1 MKLQFFSFYERVIL
15 NNPRASLL
23 LMLLLVAGLSTYI
36 PSFKLDASADS
47 LVLEGDQALQYSRQI
62 SQRYASEE
70 FLLVTYKP
78 QKELLSDESLHS
90 LDQLR
95 AELSVLEGVSSITSI
110 LDVPLL
116 ESPLV
121 TLSDIAGGG
130 ELRTLRIADIDREM
144 VLAELTTS
152 PIYRDLIMSGDGKT
166 TAVQINL
173 ANDEKLES
181 LFASRE
187 LLREQARLAG
197 FSQHDAL
204 ATAELDYGDYAAQV
218 NQRREQLVATV
229 RAIIER
235 YRSDAQ
241 MFLGGV
247 PMIAADM
254 VSFVKND
261 LVVFGAGIVSF
272 MILVLGLIF
281 RRVVWVVLPLI
292 SCVVSTAFMLG
303 LITWLDWRM
312 TVISSNFVALLLIIT
327 LSITIHLLVRYREL
341 LAENPQMDQFQLVRQ
356 TTYLMIKPCIY
367 TALTTIVA
375 FASLVVSGIRPVI
388 DFGWMMTVGVTAAL
402 IIVFIIMPSMLL
414 LLKKPADTTVRSD
427 SPSTTLRF
435 AAVAEHHGNLILWA
449 AALLT
454 AISVYGISRLEVENR
469 FIDYFS
475 ESTEIY
481 RGMEIIDAHLGGT
494 IPLEIIIDPD
504 PEPEPKPL
512 TDSVSAGLAMNSL
525 PEKVDE
531 STVLADFD
539 DGFADDF
546 DDQFS
551 DGFDDDFA
559 DDFASDGGSAPLSY
573 WFNRNGLDRIEQV
586 HDYIDSL
593 EQTGK
598 VMSLATPY
606 KVLQRL
612 TNDIDDIQLA
622 LMQTSLPIEID
633 EILIAPY
640 LDEEIDQIRITAR
653 VMETSRNLRRDDLL
667 QEIELHLVE
676 ELGFAP
682 EQIHLTGM
690 LVLYNNM
697 LQSLYRS
704 QILTIGAVFIA
715 IVLMFLVLFQSFY
728 LALIAIAPNLL
739 AAAIVLGGMGLMGI
753 PLDIMTVTIAAIS
766 VGIAVDNTIHYV
778 HRFKTEFA
786 QDHNYIATMY
796 RCHGSIGK
804 AMFYTSITVII
815 GFSILA
821 LSNFTPSIYFG
832 LLTGT
837 AMFAALL
844 GALLLLPRLLVT
856 FKPLG
861 PNVELSQNNELAS
874 PAI

>member
-1 MKLQFFSFYERVIL
+1 MKSQLFSLYERVIL
-15 NNPRASLL
+15 NNPRASLA
-23 LMLLLVAGLSTYI
+23 LMLLLIAGLSTYI

-47 LVLEGDQALQYSRQI
+47 LVLEGDQALQYSREI
-62 SQRYASEE
+62 TQRFDSED

-78 QKELLSDESLHS
+78 HQALLSDRSLT
-90 LDQLR
+90 QLEQLQ
-95 AELSVLEGVSSITSI
+95 AELAVLEGVSTTTSI
-110 LDVPLL
+110 LNVPLL

-121 TLSDIAGGG
+121 TLTDIASGG
-130 ELRTLRIADIDREM
+130 ELRTLKTVGIDREM
-144 VLAELTTS
+144 VLTELTTS
-152 PIYRDLIMSGDGKT
+152 PLYRNLIISSDGKT

-173 ANDEKLES
+173 ARDDTLEA
-181 LFASRE
+181 LFAQRE
-187 LLREQARLAG
+187 LLRKQALVAD
-197 FSQHDAL
+197 FSEHEAL
-204 ATAELDYGDYAAQV
+204 ADAEQNYRDYAAQV
-218 NQRREQLVATV
+218 NAQREQLVATV

-235 YRSDAQ
+235 YRGGAE

-254 VSFVKND
+254 VSFVKSD
-261 LVVFGAGIVSF
+261 LMVFGSGIVSF
-272 MILVLGLIF
+272 IIIVLALIF
-281 RRVVWVVLPLI
+281 RRVAWVLLPLV
-292 SCVVSTAFMLG
+292 SCVLSTTFMLG
-303 LITWLDWRM
+303 LITWLDWQM

-341 LAENPQMDQFQLVRQ
+341 LAANADMDQFQLVRQ

-414 LLKKPADTTVRSD
+414 LLKKPVGVAAQSD
-427 SPSTTLRF
+427 GAATTLRF
-435 AAVAEHHGNLILWA
+435 AAFTERHGTMILWTT
-449 AALLT
+449 ALLT
-454 AISVYGISRLEVENR
+454 VISLYGVSLLEVENR

-475 ESTEIY
+475 EDTEIY
-481 RGMEIIDAHLGGT
+481 RGMETIDASLGGT
-494 IPLEIIIDPD
+494 IPLEIIIDPRVELEA
-504 PEPEPKPL
+504 EPVL
-512 TDSVSAGLAMNSL
+512 LAAVS
-525 PEKVDE
+525 E
-531 STVLADFD
+531 
-539 DGFADDF
+539 
-546 DDQFS
+546 FS
-551 DGFDDDFA
+551 DVDDIDDDFG
-559 DDFASDGGSAPLSY
+559 DDFEDDFEDDFGGEGVAALSY
-573 WFNRNGLDRIEQV
+573 WFNRNGLERIEQV

-606 KVLQRL
+606 KVLRRL
-612 TNDIDDIQLA
+612 SDDVDDIQLA
-622 LMQTSLPIEID
+622 LMQSSLPAEID
-633 EILIAPY
+633 DVLIAPY
-640 LDEEIDQIRITAR
+640 LDEDIDQIRITAR
-653 VMETSRNLRRDDLL
+653 VMETSRDLRRADLL
-667 QEIELHLVE
+667 VEIEQQLVQK
-676 ELGFAP
+676 LGFQP
-682 EQIHLTGM
+682 EQIHLTGT

-715 IVLMFLVLFQSFY
+715 IVLMFIVLFQS
-728 LALIAIAPNLL
+728 LSIALIAIAPNLL
-739 AAAIVLGGMGLMGI
+739 AAAIVLGGMGLTGI

-778 HRFKTEFA
+778 HRFRAEFV

-844 GALLLLPRLLVT
+844 GALLLLPQLLVT

-861 PNVELSQNNELAS
+861 PNRLLANNKAS
-874 PAI
+874 SPQ